1 MPLNLPRLILR
12 MRAYAC
18 SVLVAV
24 VDQRVEPLV
33 VSEKSDT
40 HEVTILVHP
49 VGQRRPGEEEPIPGR
64 MLNDL
69 ETAVWLA
76 LANEPPLS
84 VQAIANRV
92 RRKNDNRLKY
102 TLLGLAG
109 RSVLVTSQDGG
120 LKLYARAAVDT
131 ASPR

>member
-1 MPLNLPRLILR
+1 MSLNLPRLILQIR
-12 MRAYAC
+12 MRAL
-18 SVLVAV
+18 SVLAV
-24 VDQRVEPLV
+24 VTGQRVEPLL
-33 VSEKSDT
+33 VSEKSET
-40 HEVTILVHP
+40 HEVKILVHP
-49 VGQRRPGEEEPIPGR
+49 VGQRSQGEEEPIPGR

-92 RRKNDNRLKY
+92 RRKLDNRLKY

-109 RSVLVTSQDGG
+109 RGVLVTSQDGG
-120 LKLYARAAVDT
+120 QKLYARAAVGS
-131 ASPR
+131 ASR